1 MVSRN
6 FNLAGKVAIVTGA
19 SRGLGL
25 GFAKE
30 LGSRGAQV
38 VATYTSANSLEL
50 VNRLIEHIA
59 NLDGP
64 GTCIGVRAD
73 LREEASAG
81 KIIQATTA
89 AFGNKIHIIV
99 NNAGYEVVKPLTELT
114 TTDFNAVYSL
124 NVLAPLLL
132 LQAARP
138 HLSEARIINIGSVGA
153 RAGFANLSMYCSSKA
168 AIEGMTRCWAAEL
181 GGEGHTVNAVNP
193 GPVQSDMLDNIPKD
207 IIDMQKKNTPVGN
220 RLGTAGEGGEK
231 LQAEGYTQKEMVMR
245 IGVRRH
251 FELTSTVFTQI
262 IIDMATHVAGTIRT
276 EKTEQSRIDIE

>member
-1 MVSRN
+1 MVSQN

-25 GFAKE
+25 GFTKE

-50 VNRLIEHIA
+50 VNRLIEDIA

-220 RLGTAGEGGEK
+220 RLGTVDDVAQIVAWLAAEESRWVTGQVISASGGW
-231 LQAEGYTQKEMVMR
+231 AMY
-245 IGVRRH
+245 
-251 FELTSTVFTQI
+251 
-262 IIDMATHVAGTIRT
+262 
-276 EKTEQSRIDIE
+276 